1 MLTHGILIFILFS
14 LGAPIPTSHFSSH
27 SLAPFS
33 ENPLRHRVLPESP
46 LQAWQPRSTFP
57 GYPYPRSS
65 GISTDGLTPP
75 VHSGYLPLRG
85 MQDPP
90 QQRVQPQNTMQCDL
104 NLEGS
109 AVTYP
114 QGIPRFLRPE
124 KNSGNST
131 RPRLHQPQPQSA
143 SPRNPHR
150 GDQKSSVPQL
160 PEISG
165 NSTRPRTAPT
175 AARKWKRT

>member
-1 MLTHGILIFILFS
+1 MKSCLHCTFMLTCGILIFS
-14 LGAPIPTSHFSSH
+14 LGAAICT
-27 SLAPFS
+27 
-33 ENPLRHRVLPESP
+33 
-46 LQAWQPRSTFP
+46 QT
-57 GYPYPRSS
+57 
-65 GISTDGLTPP
+65 
-75 VHSGYLPLRG
+75 GYLPQRG
-85 MQDPP
+85 MQDPL